1 MAVDGGKHIW
11 DKYQV
16 WPSAALI
23 AISWYRLCLRGRKA
37 TRWADCGDFVR
48 AGAGLLERDG
58 IVASAAEL
66 VSRVGSGGAGA
77 LFLVGE
83 AGLGKTSV
91 IGQACRRAAEAGL
104 TVGVGRGHPMESG
117 LPYGVLVQAFD
128 GVGARELLAEDAVDS
143 RSAAD
148 WPARYYQVLR
158 WLRDRAGDRVFLAI
172 DDLHWADADSVALV
186 SFLCRRMDQVPFG
199 LIASLRPWPA
209 MARDTAA
216 QLMHEGHGNVLRLL
230 PLTEQAAGTLLQARL
245 GRQVP
250 AEARQRAFE
259 LSAGNPLLLE
269 QLAVAMGKGTDV
281 SAADIGPAASGQ
293 GVLLSRFAGLT
304 GAGMRCAQAA
314 AVLGSGFLPAVAAEI
329 AGLAGADAD
338 AAIEALART
347 GLIEQRPGAAAEF
360 VHPLFRQALYD
371 ELPGPV
377 RCRLHARA
385 FAALHARGLDG
396 QAAEHAVQG
405 DLSGDPE
412 AVAVLE
418 AAGRAAR
425 RAGAMATAVRW
436 LDKAAAMAGDR
447 ASVRLIMDQA
457 DAHLVTGG
465 AGVAADAYQTLLSR
479 DDADPRTRLEIL
491 WMLAR
496 AQATAGRHELAAVT
510 FEHAAGL
517 AGDSDPATGV
527 QVLLDAAYCAW
538 LSGGAASAMALA
550 GRARDLAATA
560 GEAVRVRA
568 DASWAEYAVSC
579 GHPDGIAAAEAA
591 VTSWAAPRDVL
602 LSVEETA
609 RRGGWGTANS
619 LASCA
624 LGVERLPVAER
635 AYSIVRAAAED
646 AGVPWAAAGLAVGHT
661 YALFRIGRLE
671 QALAAAK
678 AAVSM
683 TELVPLMDGY
693 ANAALALI
701 SLYTG
706 RLDESARLCQHA
718 EAAAAGRGHLLAQMF
733 VCDTLGHRRLREG
746 AIAEACAAYD
756 RLEDIRA
763 RTGIQ
768 EPCLPN
774 WPRHAV
780 NAYLAAGR
788 TQDAERVLAWL
799 DEITPRLPCMFPR
812 IAAAAGRARLAELN
826 RDYAGAEALYRS
838 VLTLHSQTDQPVE
851 YCETLLAYG
860 GFLRQAG
867 QPARARPVLAQ
878 AAQIAEQTGARWL
891 AGLAHDELKV
901 AGGRLRRRAEPRTL
915 SAQEERVAA
924 LVATGTT
931 NAGAARQLHLSVSTI
946 ETHLERIYAKLGI
959 HSRYQ
964 LIAMRAAEG
973 QLGP

>member
-1 MAVDGGKHIW
+1 VHTGG
-11 DKYQV
+11 
-16 WPSAALI
+16 
-23 AISWYRLCLRGRKA
+23 
-37 TRWADCGDFVR
+37 
-48 AGAGLLERDG
+48 GLLERDDV
-58 IVASAAEL
+58 VASAAEL
-66 VSRVGSGGAGA
+66 VDRVGSGGSGA

-91 IGQACRRAAEAGL
+91 LGQACQRAAGAGL
-104 TVGVGRGHPMESG
+104 TVGVGRGHPMERG
-117 LPYGVLVQAFD
+117 LPFGVLVEAFD
-128 GVGARELLAEDAVDS
+128 GVGGRGLLGEDAVDS

-148 WPARYYQVLR
+148 WPARYYRVLR
-158 WLRDRAGDRVFLAI
+158 WLRDRAGDGMFFAI
-172 DDLHWADADSVALV
+172 DDLHWADADSIGLV

-209 MARDTAA
+209 GARDTAA
-216 QLMHEGHGNVLRLL
+216 QLMHDGHGSVLRLR
-230 PLTEQAAGTLLQARL
+230 PLTEQAAGSLLQARL
-245 GRQVP
+245 GRQVR
-250 AEARQRAFE
+250 AAGRRRAFE

-269 QLAVAMGKGTDV
+269 QLAAAMGEGTDAP
-281 SAADIGPAASGQ
+281 AADISLAASGQ
-293 GVLLSRFAGLT
+293 GVLLSRFAGLAD
-304 GAGMRCAQAA
+304 AGMRCAQAA
-314 AVLGSGFLPAVAAEI
+314 AVLGSGFLPAVAAEV
-329 AGLAGADAD
+329 AGLEGADAD

-360 VHPLFRQALYD
+360 VHPLFRQALYED
-371 ELPGPV
+371 LPGPV

-385 FAALHARGLDG
+385 FAALHTRGLDG

-436 LDKAAAMAGDR
+436 LDAAAAMVGDR

-457 DAHLVTGG
+457 EAHLVTGG
-465 AGVAADAYQTLLSR
+465 AGFAADSYQTLLTR
-479 DDADPRTRLEIL
+479 DDVGPRTRLEIL

-496 AQATAGRHELAAVT
+496 AHATAGRHDAAAAT
-510 FEHAAGL
+510 FEHAAAL
-517 AGDSDPATGV
+517 ARDSDTATGV

-538 LSGGAASAMALA
+538 LSGGAASALALA
-550 GRARDLAATA
+550 GRARDLASSA
-560 GEAVRVRA
+560 GEAVRARA
-568 DASWAEYAVSC
+568 NASWAEYAVSC
-579 GHPDGIAAAEAA
+579 AHPDGIAAAEAA
-591 VTSWAAPRDVL
+591 VACWGAAGDVL
-602 LSVEETA
+602 VSVEKTA

-624 LGVERLPVAER
+624 LGVEQLTVAER
-635 AYSIVRAAAED
+635 AFSIVRAAAED

-671 QALAAAK
+671 QALTAAE
-678 AAVSM
+678 AAVSL

-693 ANAALALI
+693 ATAALALI

-706 RLDESARLCQHA
+706 RLDESARLYQHA
-718 EAAAAGRGHLLAQMF
+718 ETAAAGRGHLLAQMF
-733 VCDTLGHRRLREG
+733 LCDTLGHRRLREG
-746 AIAEACAAYD
+746 AITEACAAYD

-763 RTGIQ
+763 QTGIQ

-788 TQDAERVLAWL
+788 TGDAERVLAWL
-799 DEITPRLPCMFPR
+799 DEITPRLPCKFPR

-826 RDYAGAEALYRS
+826 RDYAAAEALYQS
-838 VLTLHSQTDQPVE
+838 VLTLHSQTNLPVE
-851 YCETLLAYG
+851 HCETLLAYG
-860 GFLRQAG
+860 GFLRKAG

-901 AGGRLRRRAEPRTL
+901 AGGRLRRRTEPQTL
-915 SAQEERVAA
+915 STQEERVAA

-931 NAGAARQLHLSVSTI
+931 NAGVARQLNLSVSTV

-959 HSRYQ
+959 HNRYQ
-964 LIAMRAAEG
+964 LIAMRAAQG
-973 QLGP
+973 QPEP

>member
-1 MAVDGGKHIW
+1 MHGG
-11 DKYQV
+11 
-16 WPSAALI
+16 
-23 AISWYRLCLRGRKA
+23 G
-37 TRWADCGDFVR
+37 
-48 AGAGLLERDG
+48 GLLERDDV
-58 IVASAAEL
+58 VASAAEL
-66 VSRVGSGGAGA
+66 VDRVAAGGSGA

-91 IGQACRRAAEAGL
+91 IGQACQRAAEAGL
-104 TVGVGRGHPMESG
+104 TVGIGRGHPMESG
-117 LPYGVLVQAFD
+117 LPFGVLVEAFD
-128 GVGARELLAEDAVDS
+128 GVGGPELLGMDAVES

-148 WPARYYQVLR
+148 WPARYYRVLR

-209 MARDTAA
+209 RARDTAA
-216 QLMHEGHGNVLRLL
+216 QLMHEGHGNVLRLR
-230 PLTEQAAGTLLQARL
+230 PLTEQAAGSLLQARL

-250 AEARQRAFE
+250 VAARRQAFE

-269 QLAVAMGKGTDV
+269 QLAVAMGNGAGAPATDV
-281 SAADIGPAASGQ
+281 SFAASGQ
-293 GVLLSRFAGLT
+293 GVLLSRFAGLAD
-304 GAGMRCAQAA
+304 AGMRCAQAA
-314 AVLGSGFLPAVAAEI
+314 AVLGSGFQPAVAAEV
-329 AGLAGADAD
+329 AGLEGADAD
-338 AAIEALART
+338 AAIEELART

-371 ELPGPV
+371 DLPGPV

-396 QAAEHAVQG
+396 QAAEHAVQA
-405 DLSGDPE
+405 DLSGHPE
-412 AVAVLE
+412 AAAVLE

-436 LDKAAAMAGDR
+436 LDMAVAMAEDR
-447 ASVRLIMDQA
+447 ASVRLIMDRA
-457 DAHLVTGG
+457 EAHLVTGG
-465 AGVAADAYQTLLSR
+465 AGIAADVYQTLLNR
-479 DDADPRTRLEIL
+479 DDVGPGTRLEIS

-496 AQATAGRHELAAVT
+496 AQATAGQHDAAAAT

-517 AGDSDPATGV
+517 ATGSDPATGV

-538 LSGGAASAMALA
+538 LSGGAAPALALA
-550 GRARDLAATA
+550 GRAKDLAGTA
-560 GEAVRVRA
+560 GETAGETVRARA

-591 VTSWAAPRDVL
+591 VASWSADRDML
-602 LSVEETA
+602 LSIEKTA

-624 LGVERLPVAER
+624 LGVEQLPVAER
-635 AYSIVRAAAED
+635 AFSIVRAAAED

-661 YALFRIGRLE
+661 YALFRIGQLD
-671 QALAAAK
+671 QALAAAN

-701 SLYTG
+701 NLYVG
-706 RLDESARLCQHA
+706 RLDESTRLCQLA
-718 EAAAAGRGHLLAQMF
+718 EAAAVGRGHLLAQMF
-733 VCDTLGHRRLREG
+733 LCDTLGHRRLREG
-746 AIAEACAAYD
+746 AVTEACAAYD

-763 RTGIQ
+763 QTGIQ

-774 WPRHAV
+774 WPRHAM

-788 TQDAERVLAWL
+788 IGDAERVLAWL
-799 DEITPRLPCMFPR
+799 DEITPRLPCKFPR
-812 IAAAAGRARLAELN
+812 IAAVAGRARLAELN
-826 RDYAGAEALYRS
+826 GDYAAAEGLYQS
-838 VLTLHSQTDQPVE
+838 VLMLHSQANLPIE
-851 YCETLLAYG
+851 HCETLLAYG
-860 GFLRQAG
+860 GFLRQVG

-878 AAQIAEQTGARWL
+878 AAQIAERSGARWL
-891 AGLAHDELKV
+891 AGLAHEELKV
-901 AGGRLRRRAEPRTL
+901 AGGRLRRRAEGQIL

-931 NAGAARQLHLSVSTI
+931 NAGVARQLNLSVSTI

-959 HSRYQ
+959 HNRYQ
-964 LIAMRAAEG
+964 LIAMRAAAG
-973 QLGP
+973 QLEP